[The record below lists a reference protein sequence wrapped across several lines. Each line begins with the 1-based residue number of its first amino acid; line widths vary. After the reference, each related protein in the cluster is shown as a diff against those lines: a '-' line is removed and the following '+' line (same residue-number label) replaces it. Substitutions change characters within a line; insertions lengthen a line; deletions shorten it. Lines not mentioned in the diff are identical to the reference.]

1 MSEAMDTTDAVAA
14 LARRLDHLFTCP
26 TAPGGRVWTNPEMVA
41 QLATRGVQVTP
52 AYLSMLRHGKRK
64 NPSLTV
70 MTGLA
75 SVFEVPTAYFYDPGT
90 ADRFAQDLQ
99 LLAAVRRAGLAQM
112 VLRAA
117 ALSSV
122 GRREIAVIVE
132 AFRRIEGVHDSAE

>member
-1 MSEAMDTTDAVAA
+1 
-14 LARRLDHLFTCP
+14 
-26 TAPGGRVWTNPEMVA
+26 
-41 QLATRGVQVTP
+41 
-52 AYLSMLRHGKRK
+52 
-64 NPSLTV
+64 

-75 SVFEVPTAYFYDPGT
+75 TVFGAPTAYFYDHPT

-117 ALSSV
+117 ALSWV

-132 AFRRIEGVHDSAE
+132 AFRGIDGVHDSAE